1 VSVLEHRGCRC
12 PPCAARVSSP
22 ARGIFIGRCRD
33 GATPSVEGEAGI
45 DTTRRPL
52 ATRVAEL
59 TTKPRRGILRRPA
72 WWDARVGPLHS
83 DDPRLR
89 VLLAHLAAL
98 AAALGVTVLQRTPAA
113 TSSRMAIAFGI
124 ALGISALRTTTA
136 RRPLAL
142 TTICLDAIGTVLL
155 VAGTG
160 APGSPFGWFA
170 LAGVWWA
177 AHLRRPRSGLVY
189 ALVFTVAYAVLVVP
203 EAIRQHEV
211 ASAFERIG
219 ALMVV
224 AFLSDWF
231 VRVDRR
237 ALELNEALHA
247 PRFGPEHLAI
257 RDGLQRALGHLDV
270 SLDVVLA
277 AGQLGL
283 TAMQAELLSY
293 LMLGL
298 SNMEIADAMHL
309 SEAAVRYR
317 LTRLYRTLGVTG
329 RGEAAERAWE
339 LGLTGAAE
347 PISAALQT

>member
-1 VSVLEHRGCRC
+1 MGISV
-12 PPCAARVSSP
+12 P
-22 ARGIFIGRCRD
+22 ARGVRHGD
-33 GATPSVEGEAGI
+33 GPNADGPNKVAKPDGEGGAGI

-52 ATRVAEL
+52 ANPDAALAAAT
-59 TTKPRRGILRRPA
+59 RRGFLQRPE
-72 WWDARVGPLHS
+72 WWGTRVGPLHS
-83 DDPRLR
+83 DDQRLR

-113 TSSRMAIAFGI
+113 TSSQMVIAFGI
-124 ALGISALRTTTA
+124 VLGISALRTATVQ
-136 RRPLAL
+136 RPLAL
-142 TTICLDAIGTVLL
+142 TTICLDAVGTVLV

-177 AHLRRPRSGLVY
+177 AHLRRPRSALIY
-189 ALVFTVAYAVLVVP
+189 AIVFAAAYAVLVVP
-203 EAIRQHEV
+203 EAIRQHEL

-237 ALELNEALHA
+237 ALELNEALKA
-247 PRFGPEHLAI
+247 PRFGPEHIAI
-257 RDGLQRALGHLDV
+257 REGLERALGNLKIP
-270 SLDVVLA
+270 LDVVLA

-283 TAMQAELLSY
+283 TAIQAELLSY
-293 LMLGL
+293 LVLGL
-298 SNMEIADAMHL
+298 TNQEIADAMHL

-329 RGEAAERAWE
+329 RGEAADRARE
-339 LGLTGAAE
+339 LGLAGAGEA
-347 PISAALQT
+347 ISAGLES

>member
-1 VSVLEHRGCRC
+1 ML
-12 PPCAARVSSP
+12 
-22 ARGIFIGRCRD
+22 
-33 GATPSVEGEAGI
+33 
-45 DTTRRPL
+45 
-52 ATRVAEL
+52 
-59 TTKPRRGILRRPA
+59 
-72 WWDARVGPLHS
+72 
-83 DDPRLR
+83 
-89 VLLAHLAAL
+89 
-98 AAALGVTVLQRTPAA
+98 
-113 TSSRMAIAFGI
+113 IAFGI
-124 ALGISALRTTTA
+124 VLGVSALRTATA

-142 TTICLDAIGTVLL
+142 TTICLDALGTVLL

-177 AHLRRPRSGLVY
+177 AHLRRPRSGLIY
-189 ALVFTVAYAVLVVP
+189 AMVFAVAYVVLVVP
-203 EAIRQHEV
+203 EAVRQHEL

-247 PRFGPEHLAI
+247 PRFSPEQIAI
-257 RDGLQRALGHLDV
+257 REGLERALGGTDV
-270 SLDVVLA
+270 PLDVVLA

-283 TAMQAELLSY
+283 TAIQAELLSY
-293 LMLGL
+293 LVMGL
-298 SNMEIADAMHL
+298 TNLEVADAMHL

-329 RGEAAERAWE
+329 RGEAADRARA
-339 LGLTGAAE
+339 LGLAGSGEA
-347 PISAALQT
+347 ISGALQT